1 MKSLIIKGLY
11 KSFPINKTQSFNA
24 LSNINLSF
32 EEVGLVSIIGKSG
45 SGKTTLLNM
54 INKFDKPTKGEIF
67 LYKQKYT
74 YKNKKKHLFYR
85 DDIGMV
91 PQQYNL
97 LTSLSVIQNV
107 MMPLLVSGYSK
118 IKSRS
123 KAIKLL
129 EFVNIPKSLYESKAS
144 NLSGGESQR
153 VAIARALIRNPKI
166 ILCDEPTGAL
176 DSENTTRVMELLH
189 KISKSKLVI
198 MVSHNLQIVKEYSD
212 RIIEILDGK
221 IINDYKN
228 KKIEYVSQT
237 NNEICKGRY
246 HWTSLFS
253 AKNFLRRFK
262 RNLFIITSL
271 SISLI
276 ITNLVVGFINGK
288 DEAIR
293 ESCYRQFDFGLGSI
307 SKDEIVSDTG
317 IVKLTKSIRPDI
329 EELKS
334 NSKIGELFNI
344 CPNFSAILPPNVKI
358 LVANSIVEDISYS
371 PVYSFIGDSVDR
383 SLISKGSIPEAD
395 SLTEVV
401 INRSCYDKLSNFL
414 KDDPLYSWVNV
425 KHKFESIYVNEYEEY
440 ITDYFEYDVNC
451 KIVGVVD
458 ELTYLNSPKIYYSYL
473 AFENLSQE
481 YVLNNLSTYY
491 ANKITWYDRVL
502 NADNYALI
510 SSYSYQLFLKD
521 NKYKNLLFDDSIFG
535 DYSFN
540 SSSLIISNSLIGFVN
555 AAEYALFLFLAIG
568 IIGSLLILMIISFTN
583 YSEDRKISAILSSI
597 GARDSDIEDIYVNEN
612 FYSGFISFVFS
623 LAISYPLSLLINNLI
638 EKNIS
643 VHNIVKIP
651 YLKFNGV
658 PFFYPLIILAS
669 ISLLIY
675 FSTLLPIK
683 FSKKRSLSLELKA
696 ND

>member
-74 YKNKKKHLFYR
+74 YKNKNKHLFYR

-97 LTSLSVIQNV
+97 LTNLTVIQNV

-118 IKSRS
+118 AKSHS

-176 DSENTTRVMELLH
+176 DSENTKRVMELLT

-198 MVSHNLQIVKEYSD
+198 MVTHNLQIVKVYSD
-212 RIIEILDGK
+212 RIIEISDGK

-228 KKIEYVSQT
+228 RKIDYISQST
-237 NNEICKGRY
+237 SENCKGRY
-246 HWTSLFS
+246 NWTSLFS

-288 DEAIR
+288 DQAIR
-293 ESCYRQFDFGLGSI
+293 ESCYRQFDFGLGSL

-329 EELKS
+329 EEVK
-334 NSKIGELFNI
+334 NNTKITELFNI
-344 CPNFSAILPPNVKI
+344 CPNFSAILTPNVKI
-358 LVANSIVEDISYS
+358 FVSDSLIEDINYS
-371 PVYSFIGDSVDR
+371 PIYSFVDASVDR
-383 SLISKGSIPEAD
+383 SLLSIGSLPNID
-395 SLTEVV
+395 TLNEVV
-401 INRSCYDKLSNFL
+401 INRNCYDKLRSFL
-414 KDDPLYSWVNV
+414 KIDPLLNLVNI

-440 ITDYFEYDVNC
+440 ITDYFEYDINC
-451 KIVGVVD
+451 KIVGVID

-473 AFENLSQE
+473 AFESLTQE

-491 ANKITWYDRVL
+491 AKKITWYDRVL
-502 NADNYALI
+502 NADNHALI

-521 NKYKNLLFDDSIFG
+521 INYKNVLFDEYIFG

-540 SSSLIISNSLIGFVN
+540 SPSLIISNSLIGFVN

-612 FYSGFISFVFS
+612 FYSGLISFILS
-623 LAISYPLSLLINNLI
+623 LGISYPLSLLINYLI

-643 VHNIVKIP
+643 VHNIVQIP
-651 YLKFNGV
+651 YLRFSGV
-658 PFFYPLIILAS
+658 PFFYPLIVFVS